1 MIFHFCELHLE
12 LQEYLRNRSLG
23 RTLYLERQSKKY
35 LTQLWLKNLVNGDKW
50 EDQELI
56 TCSLE

>member
-1 MIFHFCELHLE
+1 

-23 RTLYLERQSKKY
+23 RTLYRVRQNKKY
-35 LTQLWLKNLVNGDKW
+35 LTQLWLENLVNGDKW

-56 TCSLE
+56 THSLE

>member
-1 MIFHFCELHLE
+1 VNC

-23 RTLYLERQSKKY
+23 RTLYFVRQSKKY
-35 LTQLWLKNLVNGDKW
+35 FTKLWLENLVNGDKW

-56 TCSLE
+56 TRSLE